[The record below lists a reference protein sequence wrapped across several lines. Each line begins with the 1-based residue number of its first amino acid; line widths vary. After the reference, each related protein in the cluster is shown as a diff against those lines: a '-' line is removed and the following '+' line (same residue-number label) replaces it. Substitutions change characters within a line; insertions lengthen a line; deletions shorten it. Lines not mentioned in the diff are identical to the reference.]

1 MKRMFYQIYVKNA
14 DAAIALYQQAFDATL
29 LNEMRGAE
37 GQIVHAEIDIFGHV
51 LALSESELPQGQQ
64 IAGNTM
70 QFCIQF
76 QADEAATIQ
85 RAYQAL
91 EEGAS
96 INHPLGPCFYSEC
109 MTDLTD
115 RFGVRWCLFI

>member
-1 MKRMFYQIYVKNA
+1 MFYQIYVKNA
-14 DAAIALYQQAFDATL
+14 DAAIALYQQAFDAKL
-29 LNEMRGAE
+29 LNEMRNAE
-37 GQIVHAEIDIFGHV
+37 GVIVHAEMDVFGHI
-51 LALSESELPQGQQ
+51 LALSESALAQEQQ
-64 IAGNTM
+64 NAGNTM

-76 QADEAATIQ
+76 QPEEESIIT

-91 EEGAS
+91 QGGAS
-96 INHPLGPCFYSEC
+96 VNHPLGKCFYSEC